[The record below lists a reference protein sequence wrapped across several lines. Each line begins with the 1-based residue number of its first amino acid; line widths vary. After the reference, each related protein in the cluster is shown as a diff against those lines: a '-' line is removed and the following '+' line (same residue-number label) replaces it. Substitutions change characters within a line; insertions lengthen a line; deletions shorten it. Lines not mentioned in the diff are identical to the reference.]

1 MELNNLTLETKTLY
15 ETIAD
20 KMELMILNDRTQ
32 LEQKLPSEQF
42 LAEAFG
48 VSRPVIREAIKLLK
62 ERGLIKSRQGAASVI
77 TKPGVE
83 TLTKNMSRITLSE
96 SISPM
101 EIYQIRIVLETFG
114 ASLAAQN
121 TSPETVARMR
131 QLNDQLLEH
140 MDDPVKTAQ
149 TDMTLHREIWAASK
163 NTLLEMMLSSISVIL
178 RPLLEKTVTS
188 RELILD
194 GNQFHRQIIDAIAQG
209 DAKTASDLMHAHL
222 ILSARNYEY
231 FESIQLHGED

>member
-1 MELNNLTLETKTLY
+1 M
-15 ETIAD
+15 
-20 KMELMILNDRTQ
+20 
-32 LEQKLPSEQF
+32 
-42 LAEAFG
+42 AEAFG

-121 TSPETVARMR
+121 ASREALARMR

-149 TDMTLHREIWAASK
+149 TDMALHREIWSASK

-194 GNQFHRQIIDAIAQG
+194 GNQFHGQIIDAIEKG
-209 DAKTASDLMHAHL
+209 DAKTASDLMNAHL
-222 ILSARNYEY
+222 MLSARNYEY
-231 FESIQLHGED
+231 FERTQLQGED